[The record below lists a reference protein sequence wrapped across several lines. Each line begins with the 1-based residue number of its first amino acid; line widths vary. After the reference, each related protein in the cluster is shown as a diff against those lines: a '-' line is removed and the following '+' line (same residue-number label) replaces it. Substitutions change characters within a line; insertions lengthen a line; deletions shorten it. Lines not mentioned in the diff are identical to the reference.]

1 MSKKILF
8 ILLILVGI
16 CAISHVSAE
25 DTLDDGE
32 TQTLND
38 NVVEEVVGEV
48 SDDENPLKSTHN
60 LNSGEDIQAEI
71 DSANEGD
78 TIVLNG
84 TFELS
89 DAVKINKTIN
99 IIGHGDGATVKYPT
113 AFISKPGFFVIDKTA
128 SNVVL
133 SNIKFVS
140 GDTSGNGG
148 AILWQGS
155 DGLISDCSFDN
166 CNAKGGVGGAIF
178 LEANNCNVTNCKFNK
193 NEAGKEGGAIM
204 LNGEN
209 CLIDNCTFNENRA
222 SKLGG
227 AISITGSKG
236 NKIIRSN
243 FTGNYIKDSPD
254 IISVGGG
261 AIYSYSQGLTIDKCI
276 FNDNNALQS
285 FGGAIILGENNRV
298 QNSSFKGNFAN
309 LGRDIYSDYV
319 SYLFSNYFLMEEGE
333 TKEDSIYGNDLYV
346 DSSNIFDIIKVDSK
360 VTFSAGMIFNYGATG
375 SIYVRVDGGVM
386 DTSKIQVLNHPE
398 AKITFKNNLL
408 TVSNLAVGNY
418 VLRVTTIPDE
428 YHNSVYRDLTVTVN
442 KATAVIKASKV
453 TVAYKK
459 SGSWTLTLV
468 DSRNNKPISNMLLTL
483 KVYTGK
489 KYKTVRVK
497 TNSKGVASYQT
508 KKLSKGT
515 HKVKVSAQD
524 SRYNFN
530 TLSSSIKVIKQKAI
544 KFKVQKTTAK
554 DGAQLLIQ
562 VLNKKTKKPING
574 VKVKLLIYTGKK
586 YKIVTLKTK
595 KNGKDKG
602 ICGFTTNKL
611 TVGKHK
617 VKILPNTIA
626 YGGSATSSMTI
637 TKKAKSTRQW
647 ETKIS
652 A

>member
-8 ILLILVGI
+8 ILVILVGI

-25 DTLDDGE
+25 DVLDDGE

-48 SDDENPLKSTHN
+48 TGDEDSLKSTHN
-60 LNSGEDIQAEI
+60 LNSGDDIQAEI

-78 TIVLNG
+78 TIILNG

-113 AFISKPGFFVIDKTA
+113 AFISKPGFFVVDKTA

-166 CNAKGGVGGAIF
+166 CNAKVGGAIF
-178 LEANNCNVTNCKFNK
+178 LEANNSNVTNCKFNK
-193 NEAGKEGGAIM
+193 NEVGEEGGAIM
-204 LNGEN
+204 LSGDN

-222 SKLGG
+222 SDFGG
-227 AISITGSKG
+227 AISITGKG

-243 FTGNYIKDSPD
+243 FTRNYIKDSQD
-254 IISVGGG
+254 VISAGGG
-261 AIYSYSQGLTIDKCI
+261 AIYSDSQGLIIDKCI
-276 FNDNNALQS
+276 FNGNNALNS
-285 FGGAIILGENNRV
+285 IGGAIILGEYNRV
-298 QNSSFKGNFAN
+298 QNSSFEGNLADIA
-309 LGRDIYSDYV
+309 RDIYCDYD
-319 SYLFSNYFLMEEGE
+319 SYLFSNYFLIEEGE
-333 TKEDSIYGNDLYV
+333 TKEDSIYGNGLIL

-375 SIYVRVDGGVM
+375 SIYVRVDGGVI

-459 SGSWTLTLV
+459 SGLWTLTLV

-489 KYKTVRVK
+489 KYKTVKIK

-586 YKIVTLKTK
+586 YKTITLKTK
-595 KNGKDKG
+595 KKGKDKG
-602 ICGFTTNKL
+602 ICGFSTNKL
-611 TVGKHK
+611 SVGKHK

-637 TKKAKSTRQW
+637 TKKAKSARQW

>member
-193 NEAGKEGGAIM
+193 NEAGEEGGAIM
-204 LNGEN
+204 LNGNN

-222 SKLGG
+222 SELGG
-227 AISITGSKG
+227 AISITGKG

-243 FTGNYIKDSPD
+243 FTGNYIKDSTD
-254 IISVGGG
+254 VILAGGG
-261 AIYSYSQGLTIDKCI
+261 AIFSSSQGLTIDKCI

-285 FGGAIILGENNRV
+285 VGGAIILGEYNRV

-319 SYLFSNYFLMEEGE
+319 SYLFSNYFLIEEGE
-333 TKEDSIYGNDLYV
+333 TKEDAIYGNDLV
-346 DSSNIFDIIKVDSK
+346 DASNIFDIIKVDSK
-360 VTFSAGMIFNYGATG
+360 VTFSAGMIFNYGATE
-375 SIYVRVDGGVM
+375 SIYVRVDGGVI

-442 KATAVIKASKV
+442 KATAVIKSSMV

-468 DSRNNKPISNMLLTL
+468 DSRSNKPISNILLTL

-508 KKLSKGT
+508 KKLSMGT